1 MFRDLRRLPNV
12 NIPNILYC
20 VCDARHILLK
30 NITASAGW
38 VKPVLSLPNGRS
50 RPVSKTSPIVPLHE
64 GDRGMGTLPASPNHT
79 FYLTM

>member
-1 MFRDLRRLPNV
+1 MFRDLCRLLNV

-38 VKPVLSLPNGRS
+38 VKPVLFTADACPHGNGGRKA
-50 RPVSKTSPIVPLHE
+50 RK
-64 GDRGMGTLPASPNHT
+64 G
-79 FYLTM
+79 Y